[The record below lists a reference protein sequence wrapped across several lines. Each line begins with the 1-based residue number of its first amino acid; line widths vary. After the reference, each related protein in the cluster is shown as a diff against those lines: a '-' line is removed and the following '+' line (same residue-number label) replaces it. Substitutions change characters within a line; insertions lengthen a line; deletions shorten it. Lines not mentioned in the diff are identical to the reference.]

1 SRPICIRSAVETTKP
16 PAYPFIII
24 NVKEHRRQNK
34 PRRQS
39 TSDPVRLIFQ
49 ISRDL
54 QGSAAASQPRHRRR
68 SASVRRYLG
77 NRKKTRKRKNDEGPI
92 FFHPVGNASTY

>member
-1 SRPICIRSAVETTKP
+1 DSEAFTHIIAEASEPICIRSAVETTKP

-24 NVKEHRRQNK
+24 NVKERRRQNK

-49 ISRDL
+49 ISESL
-54 QGSAAASQPRHRRR
+54 KAAPPP
-68 SASVRRYLG
+68 L
-77 NRKKTRKRKNDEGPI
+77 N
-92 FFHPVGNASTY
+92 PVTVAVPLR